1 MLKQS
6 NNGRKLMKYLRP
18 MAAAGLALVLGAA
31 TAAAQ
36 TTVTM
41 WTFLD
46 PNKTSPRE
54 KALKQMIADFEQ
66 ANPTIRIKVEPQDF
80 AQMPPKFFLGH
91 RTGGNPDVVWIDAKN
106 VGGLLKSGAGADLNA
121 QLVSKWPQARK
132 DDFFVKA
139 GFDAAKDGAKLYAL
153 PLFHGASVV
162 YYRKDL
168 LKQAGIDPASLKS
181 WAQLRDAAKKL
192 TADTNNDGR
201 VDVWGFGMPL
211 APLKTET
218 TPVLMSMVELDKPL
232 FDDCKANFAKEPG
245 VRGLRYVADL
255 VVKDKVTPQE
265 ALTYD
270 VDDITDQF
278 IAGRYALAIGSILRY
293 SGMAGRVA
301 YGKENIGVLPW
312 PTWDGAKSG
321 PMPVSGWWIAA
332 WSKSPN
338 LEASA
343 KWIDYITGPA
353 GVKLW
358 ATVGGQI
365 PTLKSSLAD
374 AEVQKAGGDWLNVV
388 VDSWTSWSWIEL
400 MRCNTRNLQ
409 TVLNEATHKVV
420 LQNADPAA
428 ALAEAEKKFAEAQ

>member
-1 MLKQS
+1 M
-6 NNGRKLMKYLRP
+6 RILRTALVG
-18 MAAAGLALVLGAA
+18 MALALAWTSASAV
-31 TAAAQ
+31 AQ

-54 KALKQMIADFEQ
+54 VALKRMIEEFEK
-66 ANPTIRIKVEPQDF
+66 ANPSIKIKVEPQDF

-91 RTGGNPDVVWIDAKN
+91 RTGANPDVVWIDAKN

-121 QLVSKWPQARK
+121 LVVSKWPPAKQA
-132 DDFFVKA
+132 DFFVKA
-139 GFDAAKDGAKLYAL
+139 GFDAARDGDKLYAL

-168 LKQAGIDPASLKS
+168 LKQAGIDPATLKT
-181 WAQLRDAAKKL
+181 WEDVRAAAKKL
-192 TADTNNDGR
+192 TLDTNKDGR

-218 TPVLMSMVELDKPL
+218 TPVLMSMVELDKPM
-232 FDDCKANFAKEPG
+232 FDDCKANFATEPG
-245 VRGLRYVADL
+245 ARGLRYVADL
-255 VVKDKVTPQE
+255 IVKDKVTPQE

-278 IAGRYALAIGSILRY
+278 IAGRYAIGIGSILRY
-293 SGMAGRVA
+293 SGMAGKVA

-312 PTWDGAKSG
+312 PTWSGAKSG

-332 WSKSPN
+332 WAKSPN
-338 LEASA
+338 LDAAA
-343 KWIDYITGPA
+343 KWIDYVTGPA

-365 PTLKSSLAD
+365 PTLKTLMD
-374 AEVQKAGGDWLNVV
+374 DPDVVKAGGDWMKVV
-388 VDSWTSWSWIEL
+388 VDSWSNWSWIEL
-400 MRCNTRNLQ
+400 MRCNTRSLQ

-420 LQNADPAA
+420 LQNADPTA
-428 ALAEAEKKFAEAQ
+428 ALKEAERKFTEAQ